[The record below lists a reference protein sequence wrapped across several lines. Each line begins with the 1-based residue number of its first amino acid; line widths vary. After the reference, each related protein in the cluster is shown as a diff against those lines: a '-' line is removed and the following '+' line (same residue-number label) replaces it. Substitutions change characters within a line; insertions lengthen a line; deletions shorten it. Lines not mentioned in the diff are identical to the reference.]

1 MLILGAT
8 LTERTTR
15 VGLARKLLR
24 SSELLNAGTNIIA
37 FEMELASRQNSR
49 YDDSGTPPCPRKIL
63 NHKERRTHKS
73 SVGFSF
79 PREEKVEGNEWG
91 MEISR
96 SSSRPRSCLPSRSV
110 FFPPLRQADEGP

>member
-37 FEMELASRQNSR
+37 FEMELASRQTVDMMTVERHHAREKNSQSQGKE
-49 YDDSGTPPCPRKIL
+49 DSQVECGLFFSKRRKGGR
-63 NHKERRTHKS
+63 K
-73 SVGFSF
+73 
-79 PREEKVEGNEWG
+79 
-91 MEISR
+91 
-96 SSSRPRSCLPSRSV
+96 
-110 FFPPLRQADEGP
+110 

>member
-37 FEMELASRQNSR
+37 FEMELASRQTVDMMTAERHHAREKFSITRKGELTSR
-49 YDDSGTPPCPRKIL
+49 VWAP
-63 NHKERRTHKS
+63 H
-73 SVGFSF
+73 F
-79 PREEKVEGNEWG
+79 
-91 MEISR
+91 
-96 SSSRPRSCLPSRSV
+96 
-110 FFPPLRQADEGP
+110 